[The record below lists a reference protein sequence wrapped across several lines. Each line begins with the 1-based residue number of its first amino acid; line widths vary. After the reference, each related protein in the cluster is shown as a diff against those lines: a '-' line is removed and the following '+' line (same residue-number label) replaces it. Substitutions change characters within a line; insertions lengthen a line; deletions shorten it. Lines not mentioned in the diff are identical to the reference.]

1 MIQVLS
7 QENVWSLPA
16 GTVIRVNCGLY
27 DHVALLGDGLINDE
41 RSVLSFSAQT
51 RGLAELGMS
60 TFAGGRAVTIDGYL
74 GSQPPEWVML
84 RARLKFGQGYS
95 WTEFNCEHFVRY
107 AHGVLL
113 ESPQLQKW
121 GVLGGLLSVVALISD
136 RASG

>member
-7 QENVWSLPA
+7 QKNVWSLPA

-27 DHVALLGDGLINDE
+27 DHVALLGDRLINGE

-51 RGLAELGMS
+51 RGLAEMGVS
-60 TFAGGRAVTIDGYL
+60 AFAGGRAVTIDGYL
-74 GSQPPEWVML
+74 GSQPPEWVIW

-107 AHGVLL
+107 AHGVLP
-113 ESPQLQKW
+113 ESPQLHKL
-121 GVLGGLLSVVALISD
+121 GFLGGLLSVVALVSL
-136 RASG
+136 RAG